1 MTSFWN
7 YNDVQEK
14 ALQECAWSTQW
25 HVRDGYLDLMLI
37 QRSVDIGLG
46 WCFNVFQYKALQ
58 ILVAH
63 CTGYK
68 PGRFIHQMGC
78 VQYYDRHEKDLLN
91 LLQAPEYSEPKLIL
105 NDKGLDFFSYNW
117 KDFTVTDYNYGPFI
131 PMEVAI

>member
-1 MTSFWN
+1 MN
-7 YNDVQEK
+7 I
-14 ALQECAWSTQW
+14 
-25 HVRDGYLDLMLI
+25 M
-37 QRSVDIGLG
+37 SVDIGLG